1 MITYQTVIGRSELV
15 SFPEL
20 FLDHVPA
27 KSDTGA
33 YRSAVHAT
41 NIEIKTKNKKKVL
54 CFDLL
59 GDHPN
64 AVYSR
69 HIETAEFGK
78 TTVENSFGVD
88 EERYT
93 VKLKIKIGP
102 RSVRTEFSLAD
113 RRKKTYPILLG
124 RTLLNKKFLIDSS
137 KSNIDRR
144 ELKAKMN
151 IDLVD
156 DEDLEMIDP

>member
-1 MITYQTVIGRSELV
+1 MVTYQTVIGRSELV

-20 FLDHVPA
+20 FLDNVPA

-33 YRSAVHAT
+33 YRSAIHAT
-41 NIEIKTKNKKKVL
+41 NIEVKTKSKQKVL

-59 GDHPN
+59 EQHPN
-64 AVYSR
+64 SAYSR
-69 HIETAEFGK
+69 HVETADFGK
-78 TTVENSFGVD
+78 AKVENSFGVE
-88 EERYT
+88 EERYA

-102 RSVRTEFSLAD
+102 RIIRTEFTLAD
-113 RRKKTYPILLG
+113 RGKKTYPILLG
-124 RTLLNKKFLIDSS
+124 RKLLNKKFLIDSA

-151 IDLVD
+151 IDLA
-156 DEDLEMIDP
+156 EDLEVIDP